1 MEASMPQP
9 PEESVAVAMQQLANR
24 MAEESPPSAA
34 SMWWR
39 LALRMHRERVR
50 RAEQPLIWMTRIS
63 CAVAA
68 LTAALLAASIPIPP
82 RPTAEIGILALSAVV
97 LPVALTLWSWS
108 RSKI

>member
-1 MEASMPQP
+1 MEPIEA
-9 PEESVAVAMQQLANR
+9 AMQQLANR
-24 MAEESPPSAA
+24 LAEEPTPSAA

-39 LALRMHRERVR
+39 ITLRMRREKAR

-68 LTAALLAASIPIPP
+68 LTAALLAASIPLPS
-82 RPTAEIGILALSAVV
+82 RRAAEIGLLALSAVV
-97 LPVALTLWSWS
+97 LPAALTLWAWS

>member
-1 MEASMPQP
+1 MEPVEA
-9 PEESVAVAMQQLANR
+9 AMQQLANHL
-24 MAEESPPSAA
+24 AEDPPPSAA

-39 LALRMHRERVR
+39 ITLRMRREKAR

-63 CAVAA
+63 CVVAA
-68 LTAALLAASIPIPP
+68 LTAALLAASLPFPS

-97 LPVALTLWSWS
+97 LPVALTLWGWS